1 LDSSFNNGRA
11 PGAPP
16 VTSEATAPTPV
27 TATGVADQA
36 APLVTPAAKSPATE
50 RFLSCRW
57 RKAPSEENTLPE
69 HCTHRD
75 VLPMAGTHSFAPDS
89 WCADCGFYKAKRTP
103 RKRTE
108 DSPSQDSWGR
118 W

>member
-1 LDSSFNNGRA
+1 
-11 PGAPP
+11 
-16 VTSEATAPTPV
+16 
-27 TATGVADQA
+27 
-36 APLVTPAAKSPATE
+36 
-50 RFLSCRW
+50 
-57 RKAPSEENTLPE
+57 LPE

-75 VLPMAGTHSFAPDS
+75 VLPMAGTNSFAPDS